1 MTDFDQN
8 NGPTLEDL
16 ASNKKFK
23 LAVLAGLFIAVSLAM
38 LDNAGYFG
46 SWI

>member
-1 MTDFDQN
+1 MTDFDQS

-16 ASNKKFK
+16 VNNKKFK
-23 LAVLAGLFIAVSLAM
+23 LAVLAGLFIAVTLIM

-46 SWI
+46 QWG